1 MFVYDGKL
9 TSHIVSKHTKK
20 QTNKKQIVYANLL
33 FKVTHCCATVRVVIQ
48 Q

>member
-20 QTNKKQIVYANLL
+20 TNKLKTNCLCQFA
-33 FKVTHCCATVRVVIQ
+33 F
-48 Q
+48 